1 MKILL
6 QRIDDGL
13 YLAASGEWTND
24 PERAQNFESG
34 HAALCYTLESP
45 TLTPMQ
51 VVLKFQN
58 AASDIRLRCYN
69 EVEAGSSFFV
79 AKEKKAHR
87 PFPGL
92 ANDGSPLTVSS
103 DKGPFNDDG
112 TTSRAA

>member
-24 PERAQNFESG
+24 PERARNFESG

-45 TLTPMQ
+45 TLPPMQ

-79 AKEKKAHR
+79 AKEKNANR

-103 DKGPFNDDG
+103 DKGPFNDDD